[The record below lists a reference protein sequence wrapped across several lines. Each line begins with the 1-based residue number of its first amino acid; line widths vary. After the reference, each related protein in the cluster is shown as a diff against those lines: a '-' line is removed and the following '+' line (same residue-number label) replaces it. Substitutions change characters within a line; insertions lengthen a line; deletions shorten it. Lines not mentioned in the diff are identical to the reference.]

1 MLYQNPLHMGITI
14 KLKVMGKKDK
24 IKRYLRLTRIKR
36 AFTARVASL
45 LITFLVGWLVT
56 GDARVGLSISAIDT
70 VIKLFIYYGHES
82 VWEKKMTKDIKQIK
96 FKHNLN
102 K

>member
-1 MLYQNPLHMGITI
+1 MS
-14 KLKVMGKKDK
+14 KKDK

-36 AFTARVASL
+36 AFTARIASL
-45 LITFLVGWLVT
+45 FITFLVGWLIT
-56 GDARVGLSISAIDT
+56 GDIRIGLSIGAIDT

-82 VWEKKMTKDIKQIK
+82 IWETKMTKDIKQIK
-96 FKHNLN
+96 VEHSLN